1 MTATPTMADLAATL
15 KDLAGKDLP
24 AAMRGSVE
32 SLLSSIMEAEIS
44 DSAGASLHERC
55 EDRNAYRNGY
65 RLRKLE
71 TQLGQLEVKIPRLRK
86 GSYFP
91 SFLEPRCRMHASLV
105 GIVTEAYTL
114 GISTRKIDDLAA
126 VLGMEGMSKSTVS
139 RMLEQ
144 LDRDVALLRDRALPS
159 CPYVF
164 LDARYDRVHDHGKVV
179 SAAVL
184 VAVGITNEGRR
195 EMLGYDVVTSEQEE
209 TWKGFLDRLKERGL
223 RGVRL
228 VVSDAHSGLRKAIES
243 TFGGTTWQRCTI
255 HLSRNLAAQVSH
267 RHQGEL
273 AALLKLILASSTI
286 EEAREQLRTV
296 LGILQRRHPKAA
308 QVLEDAGEDFIAFLH
323 FPSTHWR
330 KLHSTNLV
338 ERLNRELKRRHRVVS
353 IFPNHASLGRLTG
366 AVLERI
372 HLSWCGEGYISAASM
387 ACVIEDDQ
395 RIDRALARKSRESAA

>member
-1 MTATPTMADLAATL
+1 MTANPTMADLAAAL

-32 SLLSSIMEAEIS
+32 SLLSSIMESEIT
-44 DSAGASLHERC
+44 DAAGASLHERSD
-55 EDRNAYRNGY
+55 DRNAYRNGY

-144 LDRDVALLRDRALPS
+144 LDRDVAMLRDRALPA

-195 EMLGYDVVTSEQEE
+195 ELLGYDVVTSEQEE

-228 VVSDAHSGLRKAIES
+228 VISDAHSGLRKAIES
-243 TFGGTTWQRCTI
+243 TFGGASWQRCTI

-267 RHQGEL
+267 RHQGEI

-286 EEAREQLRTV
+286 DEAREQLRTV

-353 IFPNHASLGRLTG
+353 IFPNQASLGRLTG

-387 ACVIEDDQ
+387 ASVIEDDQ
-395 RIDRALARKSRESAA
+395 TIDRALARKSRKSAA